1 MKEGVC
7 AVKMDSSDEEVM
19 RSIEREAKRLTI
31 IKKIEKV
38 AVFEGNLKME
48 KTENGASIRAEEGKI
63 EVPNGSI
70 MAIEGGVMVIYNE
83 EDFMKLYGPAEEES
97 LTLIAARI
105 TSGSRPLTWQVPDGM
120 KIKDGDILLVETS
133 TGDRIALARAI
144 GEPFKMKESE
154 YKRKI
159 ATYLLKV
166 IKNIKTIEGLQ
177 GE

>member
-1 MKEGVC
+1 MKEGVY
-7 AVKMDSSDEEVM
+7 AVKMDSSDGEVM

-38 AVFEGNLKME
+38 AMFEGQLKIE
-48 KTENGASIRAEEGKI
+48 KTKNGASIRVEEGKI

-70 MAIEGGVMVIYNE
+70 MAIEDGVMVIYSE
-83 EDFMKLYGPAEEES
+83 EDFIKLYESTEEEP
-97 LTLIAARI
+97 LTLIAARM
-105 TSGSRPLTWQVPDGM
+105 TSGSRALTWRVPDGM

-133 TGDRIALARAI
+133 TGDRVALARAI